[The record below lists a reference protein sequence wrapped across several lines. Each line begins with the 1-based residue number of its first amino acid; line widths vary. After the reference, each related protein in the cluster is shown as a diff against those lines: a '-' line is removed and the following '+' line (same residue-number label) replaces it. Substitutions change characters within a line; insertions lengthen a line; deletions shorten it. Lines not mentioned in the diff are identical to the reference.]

1 MMIEYLLLAS
11 FWVLILSQFYRVYQ
25 FRIYIEQNKVLLAE
39 MSAKNKQLLE
49 IVYLLNKLE
58 EITE

>member
-1 MMIEYLLLAS
+1 MMIEYLILAS